1 MNSKEVVSENVLEIN
16 KLGISFG
23 GLKAVEDVSFK
34 IKKGEL
40 LGLIG
45 PNGAGKTTLFNML
58 SGVYTPTSGEI
69 ILDGKKV
76 NGTSPDKLSK
86 LGVARTFQ
94 NMRLFDN
101 LTVLDNVKLAMNQY
115 MEYGVLT
122 GMFRLPSYWKEEK
135 EATKMAKDILR
146 LFDLEK
152 YYMTLAGSLPY
163 GAQRK
168 LEIARA
174 MATRPKVLL
183 LDEPAAGMNESE
195 TQDLMDSIRVI
206 RENTGV
212 SILLIE
218 HDMNLVLGITDR
230 LIVLNYGEILAQ
242 GDPREVISNKEV
254 VRAYLGS

>member
-1 MNSKEVVSENVLEIN
+1 MNSKKVLSKNVLEIN
-16 KLGISFG
+16 NLSVSFG
-23 GLKAVEDVSFK
+23 GLKAVDDVSFNLK
-34 IKKGEL
+34 NGEL

-69 ILDGKKV
+69 ILDGELV
-76 NGTSPDKLSK
+76 NGTRPDKLSK

-94 NMRLFDN
+94 NIRLFDN

-115 MEYGVLT
+115 MEYGILT
-122 GMFRLPSYWKEEK
+122 GMFRLPKYWKEENAASDQAK
-135 EATKMAKDILR
+135 EILR

-152 YYMTLAGSLPY
+152 YFRAFAGSLPY

-174 MATRPKVLL
+174 MATYPKVLL

-195 TQDLMDSIRVI
+195 TKDLMDSIRII
-206 RENTGV
+206 REKTGV

-218 HDMNLVLGITDR
+218 HDMNLVLGISER
-230 LIVLNYGEILAQ
+230 LIVLNYGEILAE
-242 GDPREVISNKEV
+242 GNPHEVISNKEV
-254 VRAYLGS
+254 VKAYLGG

>member
-1 MNSKEVVSENVLEIN
+1 MNSKEVLSKNVLEIN
-16 KLGISFG
+16 NLSISFG
-23 GLKAVEDVSFK
+23 GLKAVDDVSFNLK
-34 IKKGEL
+34 NGEL

-69 ILDGKKV
+69 ILDGELV
-76 NGTSPDKLSK
+76 NGNNPDKLSK

-94 NMRLFDN
+94 NIRLFDN

-115 MEYGVLT
+115 MEYGILT
-122 GMFRLPSYWKEEK
+122 GMFRLPKYWKEENAASDQAK
-135 EATKMAKDILR
+135 EILR
-146 LFDLEK
+146 LFNLEK
-152 YYMTLAGSLPY
+152 YFRAFAGSLPY

-195 TQDLMDSIRVI
+195 TQELMDSIKII
-206 RENTGV
+206 REKTGV

-218 HDMNLVLGITDR
+218 HDMNLVLGISER
-230 LIVLNYGEILAQ
+230 LIVLNYGEILAE
-242 GDPREVISNKEV
+242 GNPHEVISNKEV
-254 VRAYLGS
+254 VKAYLGS

>member
-1 MNSKEVVSENVLEIN
+1 
-16 KLGISFG
+16 
-23 GLKAVEDVSFK
+23 
-34 IKKGEL
+34 
-40 LGLIG
+40 
-45 PNGAGKTTLFNML
+45 
-58 SGVYTPTSGEI
+58 
-69 ILDGKKV
+69 
-76 NGTSPDKLSK
+76 
-86 LGVARTFQ
+86 
-94 NMRLFDN
+94 
-101 LTVLDNVKLAMNQY
+101 
-115 MEYGVLT
+115 
-122 GMFRLPSYWKEEK
+122 MFRLPSYWKEEK

-242 GDPREVISNKEV
+242 GNPREVISNKEV